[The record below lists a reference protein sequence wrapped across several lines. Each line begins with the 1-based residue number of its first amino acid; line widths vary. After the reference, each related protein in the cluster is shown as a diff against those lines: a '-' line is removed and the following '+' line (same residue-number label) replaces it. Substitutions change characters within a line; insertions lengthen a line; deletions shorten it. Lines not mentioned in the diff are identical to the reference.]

1 MGFRGHAVGMPAVT
15 ADTGAD
21 IRRAYEDAGLSRQA
35 FAALA
40 DVPPKTITNVTS
52 GGRCSRS
59 TAARIARALNE
70 AYKRLGVT
78 TEWTADVV
86 LGKRPEP
93 SRPRDNRPPK
103 DTPKPPPDAP
113 TRKQPKKQAAA

>member
-1 MGFRGHAVGMPAVT
+1 MPAVPT
-15 ADTGAD
+15 DTGAD

-52 GGRCSRS
+52 GGHCSRS
-59 TAARIARALNE
+59 TAARIAHALNQ
-70 AYKRLGVT
+70 ARARLGLVRD
-78 TEWTADVV
+78 WTPDRV

-113 TRKQPKKQAAA
+113 ARKQPKKQVAA